1 MIRKEAKMDGNG
13 FGWEYFEESEGTPN
27 RGRWLWNGRG
37 HFGQI
42 GMVLDA
48 LGKDKAK
55 LVTDIVEL
63 LSEVLDYVYEE
74 NPDDSKLIGI
84 SIVSSKIGGALWD
97 LTSSA
102 GGTEQNDR
110 PDMDLDD
117 LDSGEHYQDEDVWID
132 DDLFI

>member
-1 MIRKEAKMDGNG
+1 MVRKETKMDGNG

-42 GMVLDA
+42 GMVLDE
-48 LGKDKAK
+48 LGKNKAK

-97 LTSSA
+97 LTSSSE
-102 GGTEQNDR
+102 GDEQNDR
-110 PDMDLDD
+110 PEMDVDD
-117 LDSGEHYQDEDVWID
+117 FGSGEHYQDEDVWID